1 MSKNISDS
9 TETRDDGTQ
18 TKAPMKWTEKHDVLL
33 CKQIL
38 CEEPHKYKKSSVNRG
53 KAWSTIADT
62 LNYSQDLTFKVTQRS
77 VRERFT
83 LLQEK
88 YRDRNKNG
96 GTSAETTELDDLIE
110 EITERED
117 IEKKSE
123 TDSDLKIE
131 LKRMQVEQ
139 AKTAQQTQ
147 NQLSEMIQLFK
158 QQQEQWQAMQTVILQ
173 QHQEQGQALLSLV
186 ESMTQIQ

>member
-77 VRERFT
+77 VRDRFR
-83 LLQEK
+83 LIQKK
-88 YRDRNKNG
+88 YKSRNDK
-96 GTSAETTELDDLIE
+96 GTTDLDDLIE
-110 EITERED
+110 EITEKGRAAVD
-117 IEKKSE
+117 NRKKSE
-123 TDSDLKIE
+123 TDRPKAEEAKKRESQSTKRLHEEGDDWKNNERKKPDHSKLVQLLKQLQE
-131 LKRMQVEQ
+131 QLQVI
-139 AKTAQQTQ
+139 
-147 NQLSEMIQLFK
+147 LVILK
-158 QQQEQWQAMQTVILQ
+158 QQQ
-173 QHQEQGQALLSLV
+173 G
-186 ESMTQIQ
+186 